1 MNDLFVKEFISKLDG
16 KVGND
21 QLKTVLHELE
31 IFVSNFDI
39 KNRNTEIIP
48 YDNNYIPNVYKV
60 YYVSKKI
67 EGMSPKSLDLYDLYL
82 KDFFFM
88 VQKKIE
94 EITTNDIRLY
104 LYTIQKQRNIGNRSL
119 DSRRLILNAFF
130 QWCADE
136 GYITKNVCKCINPI
150 KFEVKER
157 QPLNDIEL
165 ELVRDACDDTRS
177 KAIIEVLYST
187 GCRVT
192 ELENLKIS
200 DVNLTTRE
208 VHLFGKGNK
217 HRTSYLNARSKV
229 ALEKYSASRSD
240 DCESLIV
247 TKKKPYRVLKKN
259 GIENVVRNI
268 GKRSGIDR
276 PLYPH
281 LLRHTTATD
290 ALDRGMNVAE
300 VQKIL
305 GHQKLD
311 TTMIYAKASQENV
324 KHNHKKY
331 IV

>member
-1 MNDLFVKEFISKLDG
+1 MSDLFVKEFISKLDG
-16 KVGND
+16 KVDND

-130 QWCADE
+130 QWCTDE
-136 GYITKNVCKCINPI
+136 GYITKNICKCISPI

-165 ELVRDACDDTRS
+165 ELVRDACNDARD
-177 KAIIEVLYST
+177 KAIIEILYST

-229 ALEKYSASRSD
+229 ALEKYLASRSD

-247 TKKKPYRVLKKN
+247 TKRKPCRVLRKS
-259 GIENVVRNI
+259 GIENIVRNI
-268 GKRSGIDR
+268 GKRSGINR

-300 VQKIL
+300 VQKML